1 MELIEKNQNQTTFIV
16 QTKESLAN
24 AIRRYIN
31 EIDILAIDEVEIF
44 KNDSALFDE
53 TVAHR
58 IGLIPLKSEN
68 SQKKEFELKLSQNKE
83 GIVYSGELKGSAE
96 VVYEE
101 IPITILNKGQEIEI
115 LAKARLGKG
124 SEHAKFSPGILFYR
138 NVSEIT
144 MDKSFLEK
152 IRKVC
157 LDADIKEKGNKIT
170 IKDNKKKS
178 ILEVCEGIVE
188 KEKKEY
194 NIEDSDEL
202 IVTIESFGQINVKD
216 IFSKAIKELKSDLD
230 EVTKKIDKA

>member
-68 SQKKEFELKLSQNKE
+68 SQKKELELKLSQNKE

-96 VVYEE
+96 VVYGE

-157 LDADIKEKGNKIT
+157 PDADIKEKGNKIT